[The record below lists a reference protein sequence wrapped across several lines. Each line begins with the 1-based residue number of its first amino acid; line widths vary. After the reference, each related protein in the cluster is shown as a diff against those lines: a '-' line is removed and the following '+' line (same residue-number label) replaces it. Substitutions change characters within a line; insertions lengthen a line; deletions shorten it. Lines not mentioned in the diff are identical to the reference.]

1 LVGVI
6 SYQHKKGTA
15 IGRFQSGRP
24 VREGQLRV
32 NREIRAPLVRVIDD
46 NGDQLGLM
54 HPREA
59 MQLAMERELDLV
71 EIAPNAEPPVCKIV
85 DYGKHRY
92 EQQKRDKVQRK
103 NQQTQQLKE
112 VRLHPRT
119 DTHDVDFKTRHA
131 REFLQEGNKVKFL
144 VVFKGREVTHQ
155 QIGRDLLQGIIDA
168 LADDAKVEQPI
179 RMEGRNMW
187 MTLAP
192 DSKKKKATAA

>member
-1 LVGVI
+1 
-6 SYQHKKGTA
+6 
-15 IGRFQSGRP
+15 

-59 MQLAMERELDLV
+59 MQIAMERELDLV
-71 EIAPNAEPPVCKIV
+71 EIAPNADPPVCKIV

-119 DTHDVDFKTRHA
+119 DTHDVEFKTRHA

-144 VVFKGREVTHQ
+144 VVFRGREVTHQ

-192 DSKKKKATAA
+192 DSKKKKATA

>member
-1 LVGVI
+1 MI
-6 SYQHKKGTA
+6 YQLKKGTA
-15 IGRFQSGRP
+15 IGRFQQGRP

-71 EIAPNAEPPVCKIV
+71 EIAPNADPPVCKIV
-85 DYGKHRY
+85 DYGKLRY

-103 NQQTQQLKE
+103 NQQVQQLKE

-131 REFLQEGNKVKFL
+131 REFLQEGNKVKFV

-192 DSKKKKATAA
+192 DSKKKKATA

>member
-6 SYQHKKGTA
+6 FYQHKKGTA
-15 IGRFQSGRP
+15 LGRFQSGRP

-59 MQLAMERELDLV
+59 MQIAMERELDLV
-71 EIAPNAEPPVCKIV
+71 EIAPNADPPVCKIV

-119 DTHDVDFKTRHA
+119 DTHDVEFKTRHA

-144 VVFKGREVTHQ
+144 VVFRGREVTHQ

-192 DSKKKKATAA
+192 DSKKKKATA